1 MAVKPVIRMGHPVL
15 RETAKTLSDEEILS
29 TETKLLVQDMLD
41 TMEAEDGI
49 GIAAP
54 QIGVSKQIA
63 LVGVPADSERYPE
76 SEESPLYVVINPT
89 IKVIDETPQGFW
101 EGCLSVPGLRGYVER
116 PRKVQVDFKNLE
128 GKSESLVLEEF
139 PATVFQHELD
149 HLFGVLYVDRI
160 KDSKELM
167 FTEEF
172 MEFHAPEEEE
182 EEGSPESS
190 EEE

>member
-1 MAVKPVIRMGHPVL
+1 MAVKKVVRMGHPVL
-15 RETAKTLSDEEILS
+15 RELAAPLTKEEILS
-29 TETKLLVQDMLD
+29 PETKALVQDMLD
-41 TMEAEDGI
+41 TMEVEEGI

-76 SEESPLYVVINPT
+76 TEETPLYVVINPS

-116 PRKVQVDFKNLE
+116 PKKVQVDFLNLSGE
-128 GKSESLVLEEF
+128 KESLVLEGF
-139 PATVFQHELD
+139 SATVFQHELD
-149 HLFGVLYVDRI
+149 HLFGKLYVDHI

-167 FTEEF
+167 YTEEF
-172 MEFHAPEEEE
+172 MEFHAPEEYSDEE
-182 EEGSPESS
+182 
-190 EEE
+190 

>member
-1 MAVKPVIRMGHPVL
+1 MAVKKVIRMGHPVL
-15 RETAKTLSDEEILS
+15 RELAKPLTPEEITS
-29 TETKLLVQDMLD
+29 NETRSLVQDLLD

-76 SEESPLYVVINPT
+76 SEETPLYVVINPE
-89 IKVIDETPQGFW
+89 IKIIDEIPQGFW

-116 PRKVQVDFKNLE
+116 PKKVQVDFTNLNGE
-128 GKSESLVLEEF
+128 KESLVLEDF

-149 HLFGVLYVDRI
+149 HLFGKLYVDRI

-172 MEFHAPEEEE
+172 MEYHASDEYLEEE
-182 EEGSPESS
+182 
-190 EEE
+190 